1 MSNQLRIMHFGDSIT
16 AGQHVD
22 RELCWT
28 TLIARRLGDRCTS
41 FNRGVP
47 GETATMGLERLV
59 ADLEGLQPELVTL
72 QFGMNDCN
80 CWESDA
86 GAPRASEGE
95 FRQSVSKMICLA
107 HDHGV
112 QQVVLAT
119 NPCSLRHHTMLSGES
134 YESANRSYSQVIKEI
149 ADQSKVLLCDIRAS
163 FEELRGKDLAAML
176 LPDNL
181 HLSEEG
187 HKYYAGLML
196 SSVESAIHEAHSAQT
211 KPDANSEDGA
221 RATALRN
228 GR

>member
-1 MSNQLRIMHFGDSIT
+1 MSIQVRMMHMGDSIT
-16 AGQHVD
+16 DGQHVD

-28 TLIARRLGDRCTS
+28 TLIARRLGDGCAS
-41 FNRGVP
+41 FNRGVS
-47 GETATMGLERLV
+47 GETSTMGLERFV
-59 ADLEGLQPELVTL
+59 ADLEVLQPEVVTL

-86 GAPRASEGE
+86 GAPRASEDE

-107 HDHGV
+107 HGRGV

-134 YESANRSYSQVIKEI
+134 YESANRRYSQVIKQI
-149 ADQSKVLLCDIRAS
+149 ANQSKVRLCDIRAS
-163 FEELRGKDLAAML
+163 FEELSGKDLTAML

-187 HKYYAGLML
+187 HRFYAGLMMP
-196 SSVESAIHEAHSAQT
+196 SVGASIHEIRTARTGAEAT
-211 KPDANSEDGA
+211 SEGGDQ
-221 RATALRN
+221 
-228 GR
+228 